1 MFTVDKEILEAFEF
15 DGEIVSCGPV
25 GNGLINST
33 FRADTG
39 SRAYIIQKINNK
51 VFRDVDALMENI
63 CGVTSYLRD
72 KIISAG
78 GDPNRETL
86 NVINTKN
93 GFPYFRCKNGYYWRC
108 YEFISDTVV
117 YNAVE
122 CPDDFYS
129 CALAF
134 SEFQRQLDGF
144 PADKLYETIPDFHNT
159 PDRCAKLMRA
169 VRNDFCNRLEGV
181 RDEIAFV
188 TARAGELSYFV
199 DRLCNRSLPLRIT
212 HNDTKLNNILFD
224 KETNKAL
231 CVVDLDTVM
240 PGAVA
245 YDFGDAI
252 RSGAPTLNE
261 DTLTPYETRIDLELF
276 EAFTKGFLEGCGDCL
291 TENEI
296 DSLVWGSKLM
306 TLECGIRFLTDYLE
320 GDVYFKTT
328 RNGHN
333 LSRARSQFALVADME
348 NNWYEMTAIVEK
360 YKKIYFKG

>member
-1 MFTVDKEILEAFEF
+1 MFSVDKEILNEFEIE
-15 DGEIVSCGPV
+15 GNVESCAPV

-33 FRADTG
+33 FRVDTD
-39 SRAYIIQKINNK
+39 SCAYIVQKINNK
-51 VFRDVDALMENI
+51 VFRDVEALMENI
-63 CGVTSYLRD
+63 CGVTTFLRE
-72 KIISAG
+72 KIVSAG
-78 GDPNRETL
+78 GDPDRETL
-86 NVINTKN
+86 NVIYTKN
-93 GFPYFRCKNGYYWRC
+93 GFSYYRCKNGYYWRC

-117 YNAVE
+117 YNSVE
-122 CPDDFYS
+122 CSDDFYS
-129 CALAF
+129 CALGF
-134 SEFQRQLDGF
+134 SNFQRLLDGY
-144 PADKLYETIPDFHNT
+144 PAARLYETIPDFHNT

-169 VRNDFCNRLEGV
+169 VRNDLCNRLDEV
-181 RDEIAFV
+181 RAEISFV
-188 TARAGELSYFV
+188 TSRAGELSYFV
-199 DRLCNRSLPLRIT
+199 DLLSNGELPLRIT

-224 KETNKAL
+224 RQSNKAL

-261 DTLTPYETRIDLELF
+261 DTLTPDKVKLDLDLF

-296 DSLVWGSKLM
+296 DSLVWGAKLI

-328 RNGHN
+328 REGHN

-348 NNWYEMTAIVEK
+348 NKWYEMTSIVDK

>member
-1 MFTVDKEILEAFEF
+1 MFTVDKEILEAFDF
-15 DGEIVSCGPV
+15 KGEVVSCAPV
-25 GNGLINST
+25 GNGLINTT
-33 FRADTG
+33 FRADTNEC
-39 SRAYIIQKINNK
+39 AYIVQKINNK

-63 CGVTSYLRD
+63 CGVTSFLRD
-72 KIISAG
+72 KIIALG
-78 GDPNRETL
+78 GDPDRETL

-93 GFPYFRCKNGYYWRC
+93 GFPYYRCKNGYYWRC

-117 YNAVE
+117 YNTVE
-122 CPDDFYS
+122 SPDDFYS

-134 SEFQRQLDGF
+134 SNFQRLLDGF
-144 PADKLYETIPDFHNT
+144 PAEKLYETIPDFHNT

-169 VRNDFCNRLEGV
+169 VRNDLCGRLDSV
-181 RDEIAFV
+181 RSEVAFV
-188 TARAGELSYFV
+188 TSRAGELSYFI
-199 DRLCNRSLPLRIT
+199 DMLSNGSMPLRIT

-224 KETNKAL
+224 KDSNKAL

-261 DTLTPYETRIDLELF
+261 DTLTPEKVRLDLELF
-276 EAFTKGFLEGCGDCL
+276 EAFVKGFLEGCGDCL

-296 DSLVWGSKLM
+296 DSLVWGAKLM

-333 LSRARSQFALVADME
+333 LSRARSQFQLVKDME
-348 NNWYEMTAIVEK
+348 NKWYEMTTIVDK
-360 YKKIYFKG
+360 YKAIYFKG